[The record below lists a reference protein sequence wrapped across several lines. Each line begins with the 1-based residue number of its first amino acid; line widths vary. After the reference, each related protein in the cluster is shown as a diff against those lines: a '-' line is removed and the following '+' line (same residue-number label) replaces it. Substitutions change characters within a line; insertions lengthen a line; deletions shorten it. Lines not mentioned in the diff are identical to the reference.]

1 MKTNI
6 MQCAIPI
13 GASDWFPLKRIGDK
27 YFMTSVKPIFKGYY
41 SLEEGDFAHSR
52 LYKLLSVKYMAMLQ
66 NDSVDVSCISGMS
79 ILTQGQYNLYVYKKL
94 PLCGEYLLQTNA
106 PGTTDHI
113 LAVTADGT
121 LRPVHI
127 TSQNNI
133 RPCFFIDAEYLESLV
148 DEDIV
153 TTEEFCAAMREQD
166 EKRKQAEA
174 AEAARIEEEK
184 KRIAAEQAARVT
196 TVVVEKTPEEIQR
209 ITPIIP
215 LPIVVETEPQ
225 EQPVEQTIIVEPVVV
240 QPADIAI
247 ETKIATEDPQTPVED
262 TTEPAPITEDV
273 TPDVTT
279 FTPEGTT
286 PVEPECTVNEQEET
300 TVTNIVEPNTE
311 TTETPVT
318 EEVTD
323 EQPVVHEAPII
334 VNTKPETAPTS
345 EVVTEYVDGHKVE
358 SNNTDVHAVYVYQ
371 DEYKDYAILVT
382 EGDVKMQQSIER
394 MGVAIR
400 AYMQSSTNEKRAPM
414 RKINVTEHISRLQ
427 NRWRG

>member
-1 MKTNI
+1 MKSNI

-27 YFMTSVKPIFKGYY
+27 YFMTSIKPIFKGYY
-41 SLEEGDFAHSR
+41 SLEASDFAHSR

-66 NDSVDVSCISGMS
+66 NDGVDVSCISGMS
-79 ILTQGQYNLYVYKKL
+79 ILTQGQYNLYVYEKL

-113 LAVTADGT
+113 LAVTANGT
-121 LRPVHI
+121 LHPVHI

-153 TTEEFCAAMREQD
+153 TTEEFCTAMREQE

-174 AEAARIEEEK
+174 AELARIEEEK
-184 KRIAAEQAARVT
+184 RRIAAEQAALIT
-196 TVVVEKTPEEIQR
+196 PVVVEKTPEEIQQ
-209 ITPIIP
+209 ITPITP
-215 LPIVVETEPQ
+215 LPIVVEAESQEQSVEQVTPAEPIVEQPTQTVTEGVAEVPNAPSQDIPEHTPVVEEQVVEIAPTEQKPVSPVDETPEEITEESTTQVVEPQ
-225 EQPVEQTIIVEPVVV
+225 VEQPII
-240 QPADIAI
+240 
-247 ETKIATEDPQTPVED
+247 
-262 TTEPAPITEDV
+262 
-273 TPDVTT
+273 
-279 FTPEGTT
+279 
-286 PVEPECTVNEQEET
+286 
-300 TVTNIVEPNTE
+300 
-311 TTETPVT
+311 
-318 EEVTD
+318 
-323 EQPVVHEAPII
+323 HEAPI
-334 VNTKPETAPTS
+334 VNTEPEVTPTN

-358 SNNTDVHAVYVYQ
+358 SNNTDVHAVYVYK

-414 RKINVTEHISRLQ
+414 RKVNVTDHINRLQ